1 LRINRLEL
9 ISIAQSLNPSISK
22 SLLFNLRT
30 FFESV
35 AEFFDVE
42 YAVFVKKAIAVLLIW
57 VGAWV
62 VNRLIRIAARRILK
76 RVDDGDDSTLTL
88 REKRGQTV
96 AQLLRSVGRVMV
108 VVLAILL
115 TLNTFVE
122 ITPLLAGAGILGLA
136 ISFGAQSLV
145 KDVLSGFF
153 ILLENQFA
161 VGDVIEAGG
170 KSGVVERM
178 TMRVVQ
184 LRDVEGILHF
194 IPNGTITVVS
204 NKTRG
209 WSRAVVDVGVAY
221 DTDVDRAIQIIKAE
235 GDAFAQEPY
244 WKHRLDGPVE
254 VLGVERLDD
263 NGVILRTLIRT
274 IPGSQWEAGREFRR
288 RIKKRL
294 EQEGIEIPFPQR
306 VMHVRL
312 DSDQFPQFAGAPR
325 QPQPQETR
333 PGGG

>member
-1 LRINRLEL
+1 VFDLRNIIE
-9 ISIAQSLNPSISK
+9 SLARF
-22 SLLFNLRT
+22 L
-30 FFESV
+30 
-35 AEFFDVE
+35 DVE
-42 YAVFVKKAIAVLLIW
+42 YTVLIRKAIAIALIW
-57 VGAWV
+57 LGAWV
-62 VNRLIRIAARRILK
+62 ANQLIRLAARRILK
-76 RVDDGDDSTLTL
+76 AVDDGDDTTLTL

-96 AQLLRSVGRVMV
+96 AQLLRSVGRVV
-108 VVLAILL
+108 VFVIAVLL

-221 DTDVDRAIQIIKAE
+221 ETDVDQAIQIIKDEAQKFSAE
-235 GDAFAQEPY
+235 PD
-244 WKHRLDGPVE
+244 WKHRLDGAVE
-254 VLGVERLDD
+254 VPGVERLDD
-263 NGVILRTLIRT
+263 NSVVIRTLIRT
-274 IPGSQWEAGREFRR
+274 VPGSQWEAAREFRR

-294 EQEGIEIPFPQR
+294 DQEGIEIPYPQR
-306 VMHVRL
+306 MMHVRL
-312 DSDQFPQFAGAPR
+312 DDERLAKVLGGDQVTISPDDPSRELG
-325 QPQPQETR
+325 
-333 PGGG
+333 